1 MILGIVGLCLALLL
15 IVFGFLRFKG
25 RFKIWLHSNYG
36 YRIEVSWKKEENQ
49 VPILFDALLL
59 YSNKDSDTFI
69 NVLCQ
74 TLEPTYRLC
83 LLHRDLSGIYTSE
96 AFKSALIGKKNVYE
110 IFDQ

>member
-1 MILGIVGLCLALLL
+1 M
-15 IVFGFLRFKG
+15 IVFGILCFKNG
-25 RFKIWLHSNYG
+25 CRIWLHSRYG
-36 YRIEVSWKKEENQ
+36 IRIEVKKWNYHRKKEDPQ
-49 VPILFDALLL
+49 VPMLFDALVI

-96 AFKSALIGKKNVYE
+96 AFKSALIGKKNIYE
-110 IFDQ
+110 KFDQVICIK